1 MHKELCPIAGFTFA
15 GLPQVAR
22 YPKPL
27 QRYKKSVKQP
37 LN

>member
-22 YPKPL
+22 YPKPP
-27 QRYKKSVKQP
+27 QRYEIFVKQP
-37 LN
+37 KN